1 MHCTHSY
8 THPHKLVICINGSIY
23 MKKSA
28 LKVAR
33 SLLSLYSWLVGCIKI
48 VMRIC
53 RQANHHAV
61 AYWRLLAVVVV
72 LWDYEHCTVN
82 AVSASASDCGLLMVK
97 CPEASLSRCCCPRLQ
112 SGLRCR
118 MQQRLEL
125 SMNFRE
131 LSCPS
136 CPFSYSQYFIFARHT
151 DCLSELMFL

>member
-8 THPHKLVICINGSIY
+8 TQPHNLY
-23 MKKSA
+23 QWEYLHEEKSA

-97 CPEASLSRCCCPRLQ
+97 CPEAAISVLLPQACLGSDAGCSRDAE
-112 SGLRCR
+112 LRCSDAI
-118 MQQRLEL
+118 Q
-125 SMNFRE
+125 
-131 LSCPS
+131 
-136 CPFSYSQYFIFARHT
+136 
-151 DCLSELMFL
+151 